1 MERFR
6 ARSKPI
12 SGSSKNNISGA
23 DRTVLARATRR
34 VSPPDNTDG
43 YSDNKDS
50 SSKTEIISSRG
61 SLLVRVFLQIRG
73 FVIHLNAETNAH
85 LETCTQ

>member
-12 SGSSKNNISGA
+12 NGSSNNNISGA

-61 SLLVRVFLQIRG
+61 IAFGARFFENSRFCNTLKCGNKRPS
-73 FVIHLNAETNAH
+73 
-85 LETCTQ
+85 